1 VSEPT
6 WPAILSGLLAGT
18 DLAADDTTWVM
29 DQVMTGA
36 ATPAQ
41 IAAFA
46 VALRAKGE
54 TGPEL
59 TGMVSGMLAHANR
72 LASPDRAVDVVGTGG
87 DRANTVNI
95 SSMAA
100 VVAAAAGATVIKH
113 GNRAASSKCGAADM
127 LEGLGVAISLPPA
140 GVTATVAEV
149 GIGFC
154 FAPVFHPSFRHTAAP
169 RRELGVP
176 TVFNF
181 LGPLTNPAQPLAG
194 AIGCGDRRMA
204 PVMADVFAARTPA
217 VDVLVFCGDDGLDE
231 LTTTTTSSVWS
242 VSGGQVTP
250 GRIDPIALGLSA
262 ATAGD
267 LRGGEVEFNVG
278 VARRVFDGEPGPVA
292 DAVALNAAAAIAA
305 YVGLS
310 GDLEADLAA
319 GLERARLVL
328 SSQASVALVERW
340 VAVSQREAARVI

>member
-1 VSEPT
+1 
-6 WPAILSGLLAGT
+6 
-18 DLAADDTTWVM
+18 M
-29 DQVMTGA
+29 
-36 ATPAQ
+36 
-41 IAAFA
+41 
-46 VALRAKGE
+46 
-54 TGPEL
+54 
-59 TGMVSGMLAHANR
+59 
-72 LASPDRAVDVVGTGG
+72 
-87 DRANTVNI
+87 
-95 SSMAA
+95 
-100 VVAAAAGATVIKH
+100 
-113 GNRAASSKCGAADM
+113 
-127 LEGLGVAISLPPA
+127 AISLPPA
-140 GVTATVAEV
+140 GVAATVAEV

-262 ATAGD
+262 ASAGD
-267 LRGGEVEFNVG
+267 LRGGDVEFNVE

-305 YVGLS
+305 YAGLS
-310 GDLEADLAA
+310 GDLEARPGGRAGARPSGVVLPGVGRAGRPLGGRVPARGRQGDLRATDARSWVRPACRWRRRPRRRAA
-319 GLERARLVL
+319 SRSGTRCGSR
-328 SSQASVALVERW
+328 S
-340 VAVSQREAARVI
+340 AARREPWTGGPG